1 MEVTRNA
8 IDDIAAAL
16 DRLNT
21 DAANRWRALCPTRTV
36 SRQGDWQYANGML
49 RIQLGRVSGQD
60 TRDLREILNVG
71 EDYDRWLQQVELFII
86 PFMVNNGLPQ

>member
-16 DRLNT
+16 DRLNA

-36 SRQGDWQYANGML
+36 SRQGDWQHANGML
-49 RIQLGRVSGQD
+49 RIQLGRVPNED
-60 TRDLREILNVG
+60 TRSLREILNVG
-71 EDYDRWLQQVELFII
+71 EDYDRWLQQVEVNII
-86 PFMVNNGLPQ
+86 PFMISHGLPQ